1 MSFTVEQKS
10 QLAKLMATENLRV
23 EHQKINTA
31 KFDTKNR
38 VLYLPIWQNM
48 TGTLY
53 DLLCGHEV
61 GHALYTPSE
70 GWHDVATDKSKG
82 RNYKSFLN
90 VVEDA
95 RIEKKVK
102 RKYPGLKTSFQT
114 AYAELMKRDF
124 FGLRNRN
131 INELPFIDRLNLFSK
146 SQWSATWIKFSTE
159 ETFMVDKVQHA
170 ETWEDVLR
178 ITEQIYD
185 YSKDEQ
191 YEMLMKMEDFEFS
204 EGDGDGDYEYEEND
218 GGDLEESDG
227 GEETDNDNAKN
238 TKESDKADKKEDKKT
253 QANSS
258 KQGDESEEEKEDEF
272 DSGDNNIN
280 RFKDSQESGAD
291 QYNPECV
298 TDDSFREKESLLLD
312 EKCKPYVYVN
322 LPKPN
327 LSSIITP
334 AKRVQQQLTEFYK
347 FGIPTSAYN
356 SDMKLPL
363 SDATKWVNE
372 FKQKNERY
380 VGLLAKEFEM
390 RKAAKA
396 FSKSKLSDTGDIDV
410 GKLAGYKFDDNIFR
424 KVMMT
429 PKGKNHGLVL
439 LLDKS
444 GSMSR
449 NMAGSIEQILVLT
462 MFCRKVSIPFVVYGF
477 GDSNEAH
484 IEDLGIKQN
493 EKDGLRYSSEK
504 YTSFEEKNGNVNF
517 GTVRLRE
524 YINSSMSNVEYTQC
538 MRNMIILKKSYEYND
553 NQSRIQ
559 RPRSEHL
566 SNTPLTQAIYVCGFI
581 MKDFRK
587 QFNLDLTSLIII
599 HDGDADNTCSECVLH
614 ERTMLDGQI
623 RKYVSASRLYAGNT
637 NVIVR
642 DNANK
647 FETMLVSNYSVND
660 PMNEAVLKWFKQ
672 TTGSKVFGF
681 FLMGNDRHNKN
692 TLINRYV
699 DSNGKT
705 LADLRKDI
713 IEKSGAWMGTE
724 LEAALHKKFKS
735 EKFIVSY
742 PTGYNSFFFV
752 LGGDSLKTEEDE
764 IEIDGKITSNKLK
777 TAFMKFNKKKALN
790 RVLVSKFI
798 QGIAA

>member
-1 MSFTVEQKS
+1 MAFTVEQKS

-23 EHQKINTA
+23 EHQKISTA

-90 VVEDA
+90 VIEDA

-131 INELPFIDRLNLFSK
+131 VNEMPFIDRLNLFSK
-146 SQWSATWIKFSTE
+146 SQWSATWIKFSNE

-170 ETWEDVLR
+170 ETWDDVLR
-178 ITEQIYD
+178 ITKEIYD

-191 YEMLMKMEDFEFS
+191 YEMSMQLNDFEFS
-204 EGDGDGDYEYEEND
+204 EGDGDGDFEYEEND

-227 GEETDNDNAKN
+227 GEETNNDDAEN
-238 TKESDKADKKEDKKT
+238 TKESDKADKKQEKKT
-253 QANSS
+253 GSNSPE
-258 KQGDESEEEKEDEF
+258 QDENEKSEAEEFNDDGE
-272 DSGDNNIN
+272 IN
-280 RFKDSQESGAD
+280 RFKDSQESNFD
-291 QYNPECV
+291 QYDPECT

-312 EKCKPYVYVN
+312 EKCKAYVYVN

-327 LSSIITP
+327 LANIITP
-334 AKRVQQQLTEFYK
+334 AKRVQQQLTDFYK
-347 FGIPTSAYN
+347 FGIPTSAYT
-356 SDMKLPL
+356 SDRKLPL

-424 KVMMT
+424 KVMLT

-439 LLDKS
+439 LIDKS

-462 MFCRKVSIPFVVYGF
+462 MFCRKVNIPFVVYGF
-477 GDSNEAH
+477 GDSSEAH
-484 IEDLGIKQN
+484 IEDLGIKHN
-493 EKDGLRYSSEK
+493 EQEGLRYSSEK
-504 YTSFEEKNGNVNF
+504 YNSFEEKNGNVSF

-538 MRNMIILKKSYEYND
+538 MRNMIILKKSYEYD
-553 NQSRIQ
+553 NNQIRVQ

-566 SNTPLTQAIYVCGFI
+566 SNTPLTQAIYACGFI

-587 QFNLDLTSLIII
+587 RFNLDLSSLIII
-599 HDGDADNTCSECVLH
+599 HDGDADNTCSECVTH
-614 ERTMLDGQI
+614 ERTMADGQI
-623 RKYVSASRLYAGNT
+623 RKFVHSSRLYAGTT

-642 DNANK
+642 DTANK
-647 FETMLVSNYSVND
+647 FETMLVSNYQVTD
-660 PMNEAVLKWFKQ
+660 AMNEAVLKWFKQ

-692 TLINRYV
+692 TLVNRYI
-699 DSNGKT
+699 DSNGKS
-705 LADLRKDI
+705 LSDLRKDV
-713 IEKSGAWMGTE
+713 IEKSGAWLGND
-724 LEAALHKKFKS
+724 LEVQLHKKFKS

>member
-1 MSFTVEQKS
+1 MAFTVEQKS

-23 EHQKINTA
+23 EHQKISTA

-61 GHALYTPSE
+61 GHALYTPAE

-102 RKYPGLKTSFQT
+102 RKYPGLKPSFQT
-114 AYAELMKRDF
+114 AYSELMKRDF
-124 FGLRNRN
+124 FGLQKRN
-131 INELPFIDRLNLFSK
+131 INEMSFIDRLNLFSK
-146 SQWSATWIKFSTE
+146 SQWSATWINFSSE
-159 ETFMVDKVQHA
+159 ERFMIDRVQNA

-178 ITEQIYD
+178 ITEDIYD
-185 YSKDEQ
+185 YSKQEQ
-191 YEMLMKMEDFEFS
+191 YEMAIEMNDFEFT
-204 EGDGDGDYEYEEND
+204 EGDGDGDFEYEEDD

-227 GEETDNDNAKN
+227 GEETDNKDAENA
-238 TKESDKADKKEDKKT
+238 KESDKADKKQEGKSNSKSSEKDDEKDKDEKD
-253 QANSS
+253 
-258 KQGDESEEEKEDEF
+258 GDT
-272 DSGDNNIN
+272 DSNVN
-280 RFKDSQESGAD
+280 RFKDSQEANSD
-291 QYNPECV
+291 MYEPECI
-298 TDDSFREKESLLLD
+298 TDDSYRQKESLLLD

-322 LPKPN
+322 LPKPILKN
-327 LSSIITP
+327 IITP
-334 AKRVQQQLTEFYK
+334 AKRVQEQLTEFYK
-347 FGIPTSAYN
+347 YGIPTSSYHA
-356 SDMKLPL
+356 DRKLPL
-363 SDATKWVNE
+363 SYATKWLNE

-396 FSKSKLSDTGDIDV
+396 FSKSKLSDTGDIDI

-424 KVMMT
+424 KVMLT

-439 LLDKS
+439 LLDRS

-462 MFCRKVSIPFVVYGF
+462 MFCRKVNIPFVVYGF
-477 GDSNEAH
+477 GDSNDSH
-484 IEDLGIKQN
+484 IEDLGIKNNPEERSKYSTQN
-493 EKDGLRYSSEK
+493 YA
-504 YTSFEEKNGNVNF
+504 SFEEKEGNVYL

-524 YINSSMSNVEYTQC
+524 YINSSMSNSEYTQC
-538 MRNMIILKKSYEYND
+538 MRNMIILKKSYEQDAEKVYV
-553 NQSRIQ
+553 Q
-559 RPRSEHL
+559 RPLSEQL
-566 SNTPLTQAIYVCGFI
+566 SNTPLTQAVYVCGYI

-587 QFNLDLTSLIII
+587 RFNLDLSSLIII
-599 HDGDADNTCSECVLH
+599 HDGDADNTTAQCVVR
-614 ERTMLDGQI
+614 ERTLSNGQNI
-623 RKYVSASRLYAGNT
+623 KTIYGERMYVDST
-637 NVIVR
+637 NVVIR
-642 DNANK
+642 DGVNK
-647 FETMLVSNYSVND
+647 FETTLASNGQIFD
-660 PMNEAVLKWFKQ
+660 TMNIAILKWFKQ

-681 FLMGNDRHNKN
+681 FLMGTDRHNKN
-692 TLINRYV
+692 VLVNRYV
-699 DSNGKT
+699 DANGKT
-705 LADLRKDI
+705 LFDLRKTT
-713 IEKSGAWMGTE
+713 IEKTGVWLGNE
-724 LEAALHKKFKS
+724 LEMQLHKKFRS

-742 PTGYNSFFFV
+742 PYGFDSFFFV
-752 LGGDSLKTEEDE
+752 LGGNDLKTEEDE
-764 IEIDGKITSNKLK
+764 IEIDGKITSSKLK

>member
-1 MSFTVEQKS
+1 MAFTVEQKS

-23 EHQKINTA
+23 EHQKISTA

-61 GHALYTPSE
+61 GHALYTPAE

-114 AYAELMKRDF
+114 AYSELMKRDF
-124 FGLRNRN
+124 FGLQKRN
-131 INELPFIDRLNLFSK
+131 INEMSFIDRLNLFSK
-146 SQWSATWIKFSTE
+146 SQWSATWINFSSE
-159 ETFMVDKVQHA
+159 ERFMIDRVQNA

-178 ITEQIYD
+178 ITEDIYD
-185 YSKDEQ
+185 YSKQEQ
-191 YEMLMKMEDFEFS
+191 YEMAIEMNDFEFVD
-204 EGDGDGDYEYEEND
+204 GDGDGDYEIEEGD

-227 GEETDNDNAKN
+227 GEETDNKDAEN
-238 TKESDKADKKEDKKT
+238 TKESDKADKKQEGKSNSNSSEKDDEEDKNEKD
-253 QANSS
+253 
-258 KQGDESEEEKEDEF
+258 GDT
-272 DSGDNNIN
+272 DNNIN
-280 RFKDSQESGAD
+280 RFKDSQEANSD
-291 QYNPECV
+291 MYEPECI
-298 TDDSFREKESLLLD
+298 TDDSYRQKESLLLD

-322 LPKPN
+322 LPKPILKN
-327 LSSIITP
+327 IITP
-334 AKRVQQQLTEFYK
+334 AKRVQEQLTEFYK
-347 FGIPTSAYN
+347 YGIPTSSYHA
-356 SDMKLPL
+356 DRKLPL
-363 SDATKWVNE
+363 SHATKWLNE

-396 FSKSKLSDTGDIDV
+396 FSKSKLSDTGDIDI

-424 KVMMT
+424 KVMLT

-439 LLDKS
+439 LLDRS

-462 MFCRKVSIPFVVYGF
+462 MFCRKVNIPFVVYGF
-477 GDSNEAH
+477 GDSNDSH
-484 IEDLGIKQN
+484 IEDLGIKNNPEERSKYSTQN
-493 EKDGLRYSSEK
+493 YA
-504 YTSFEEKNGNVNF
+504 SFEEKEGNVYL

-524 YINSSMSNVEYTQC
+524 YINSSMSNAEYTQC
-538 MRNMIILKKSYEYND
+538 MRNMIILKKSYEQDAEKVYV
-553 NQSRIQ
+553 Q
-559 RPRSEHL
+559 RPLSEQL
-566 SNTPLTQAIYVCGFI
+566 SNTPLTQAVYVCGYI

-587 QFNLDLTSLIII
+587 RFNLDLTSLIII
-599 HDGDADNTCSECVLH
+599 HDGDADNTTAQCVVR
-614 ERTMLDGQI
+614 ERTLSNGQNI
-623 RKYVSASRLYAGNT
+623 KTVYGERMYVDNT
-637 NVIVR
+637 NVVIR

-647 FETMLVSNYSVND
+647 FETTLASNGQIFD
-660 PMNEAVLKWFKQ
+660 TMNIAILKWFKQ

-681 FLMGNDRHNKN
+681 FLMGTDRHNKN
-692 TLINRYV
+692 VLVNRYV
-699 DSNGKT
+699 DTNGKT
-705 LADLRKDI
+705 LFDLRKTT
-713 IEKSGAWMGTE
+713 IEKTGVWLGNE
-724 LEAALHKKFKS
+724 LEMQLHKKFRS

-742 PTGYNSFFFV
+742 PYGFDSFFFV
-752 LGGDSLKTEEDE
+752 LGGNDLKTEEDE
-764 IEIDGKITSNKLK
+764 IEIDGKITSSKLK

>member
-1 MSFTVEQKS
+1 MAFTVEQKS

-23 EHQKINTA
+23 EHQKISTA

-131 INELPFIDRLNLFSK
+131 VNEMPFIDRLNLFSK
-146 SQWSATWIKFSTE
+146 SQWSATWIKFSNE

-170 ETWEDVLR
+170 ETWDDVLR
-178 ITEQIYD
+178 ITGEIYD

-191 YEMLMKMEDFEFS
+191 YEMSMQLNDFEFS
-204 EGDGDGDYEYEEND
+204 EGDGDGDFEYEEND

-227 GEETDNDNAKN
+227 GEETNNDDAEN
-238 TKESDKADKKEDKKT
+238 TKESDKADKKQEKKT
-253 QANSS
+253 GSNSPE
-258 KQGDESEEEKEDEF
+258 QDENEKSEAEEVKDDGE
-272 DSGDNNIN
+272 IN
-280 RFKDSQESGAD
+280 RFKDSQESNFD
-291 QYNPECV
+291 QYDPECT

-312 EKCKPYVYVN
+312 EKCKSYVYVN

-327 LSSIITP
+327 LANIITP
-334 AKRVQQQLTEFYK
+334 AKRVQQQLTDFYK
-347 FGIPTSAYN
+347 FGIPISAYT
-356 SDMKLPL
+356 SDRKLPL

-372 FKQKNERY
+372 FKRKNERY

-424 KVMMT
+424 KVMLT

-439 LLDKS
+439 LIDKS

-462 MFCRKVSIPFVVYGF
+462 MFCRKVNIPFVVYGF
-477 GDSNEAH
+477 GDSSEAH
-484 IEDLGIKQN
+484 IEDLGIKHN
-493 EKDGLRYSSEK
+493 EQEGLRYSSEK
-504 YTSFEEKNGNVNF
+504 YNSFEEKNGNVSF

-538 MRNMIILKKSYEYND
+538 MRNLIILKKSYEYD
-553 NQSRIQ
+553 NSQIRVQ

-566 SNTPLTQAIYVCGFI
+566 SNTPLTQAIYACGFI

-587 QFNLDLTSLIII
+587 RFNLDLSSLIII
-599 HDGDADNTCSECVLH
+599 HDGDADNTCSECVTH
-614 ERTMLDGQI
+614 ERTMADGQM
-623 RKYVSASRLYAGNT
+623 RKFVHSSRLYVGTT

-642 DNANK
+642 DTANK
-647 FETMLVSNYSVND
+647 FETMLVNNYQVTD
-660 PMNEAVLKWFKQ
+660 AMNEAVLKWFKQ

-692 TLINRYV
+692 TLVNRYI
-699 DSNGKT
+699 DSNGKS
-705 LADLRKDI
+705 LSDLRKDV
-713 IEKSGAWMGTE
+713 IEKSGVWLGND
-724 LEAALHKKFKS
+724 LEVQLHKKFKS

-742 PTGYNSFFFV
+742 PSGYNSFFFV

>member
-1 MSFTVEQKS
+1 MAFTVEQKS

-23 EHQKINTA
+23 EHQKISTA

-61 GHALYTPSE
+61 GHALYTPAE

-114 AYAELMKRDF
+114 AYSELMKRDF
-124 FGLRNRN
+124 FGLQKRN
-131 INELPFIDRLNLFSK
+131 INEMSFIDRLNLFSK
-146 SQWSATWIKFSTE
+146 SQWSATWINFSSE
-159 ETFMVDKVQHA
+159 ERFMIDRVQNA

-178 ITEQIYD
+178 ITEDIYD
-185 YSKDEQ
+185 YSKQEQ
-191 YEMLMKMEDFEFS
+191 YEMAIEMNDFEFV
-204 EGDGDGDYEYEEND
+204 EGDGDGDYEIEEGD

-227 GEETDNDNAKN
+227 GEETDNKDAEN
-238 TKESDKADKKEDKKT
+238 TKESDKADKKQEGKSNSD
-253 QANSS
+253 SS
-258 KQGDESEEEKEDEF
+258 KKDDEKDKDEKDGDTN
-272 DSGDNNIN
+272 NNIN
-280 RFKDSQESGAD
+280 RFKDSQEANSD
-291 QYNPECV
+291 MYEPECI
-298 TDDSFREKESLLLD
+298 TDDSYRQKESLLLD
-312 EKCKPYVYVN
+312 EKCKPYVYVS
-322 LPKPN
+322 LPKPILKN
-327 LSSIITP
+327 IITP
-334 AKRVQQQLTEFYK
+334 AKRVQEQLTEFYK
-347 FGIPTSAYN
+347 YGIPTSSYHA
-356 SDMKLPL
+356 DRKLPL
-363 SDATKWVNE
+363 SHATKWLNE

-396 FSKSKLSDTGDIDV
+396 FSKSKLSDTGDIDI

-424 KVMMT
+424 KVMLT

-439 LLDKS
+439 LLDRS

-462 MFCRKVSIPFVVYGF
+462 MFCRKVNIPFVVYGF
-477 GDSNEAH
+477 GDSNDSH
-484 IEDLGIKQN
+484 IEDLGIKNNPEERSKYSTQN
-493 EKDGLRYSSEK
+493 YA
-504 YTSFEEKNGNVNF
+504 SFEEKEGNVYL

-524 YINSSMSNVEYTQC
+524 YINSSMSNAEYTQC
-538 MRNMIILKKSYEYND
+538 MRNMIILKKSYEQDAEKVYV
-553 NQSRIQ
+553 Q
-559 RPRSEHL
+559 RPLSEQL
-566 SNTPLTQAIYVCGFI
+566 SNTPLTQAVYVCGYI

-587 QFNLDLTSLIII
+587 RFNLDLTSLIII
-599 HDGDADNTCSECVLH
+599 HDGDADNTTAQCVVR
-614 ERTMLDGQI
+614 ERTLSNGQNI
-623 RKYVSASRLYAGNT
+623 KTVYGERMYVDNT
-637 NVIVR
+637 NVVIR

-647 FETMLVSNYSVND
+647 FETTLASNGQIFD
-660 PMNEAVLKWFKQ
+660 TMNIAILKWFKQ

-681 FLMGNDRHNKN
+681 FLMGTDRHNKN
-692 TLINRYV
+692 VLVNRYV
-699 DSNGKT
+699 DTNGKT
-705 LADLRKDI
+705 LFDLRKTT
-713 IEKSGAWMGTE
+713 IEKTGVWLGNE
-724 LEAALHKKFKS
+724 LEMQLHKKFRS

-742 PTGYNSFFFV
+742 PYGFDSFFFV
-752 LGGDSLKTEEDE
+752 LGGNDLKTEEDE
-764 IEIDGKITSNKLK
+764 IEIDGKITSSKLK

>member
-1 MSFTVEQKS
+1 MAFTVEQKS

-23 EHQKINTA
+23 EHQKISTA

-61 GHALYTPSE
+61 GHALYTPAE

-114 AYAELMKRDF
+114 AYSELMKRDF
-124 FGLRNRN
+124 FGLQKRN
-131 INELPFIDRLNLFSK
+131 INEMSFIDRLNLFSK
-146 SQWSATWIKFSTE
+146 SQWSATWINFSSE
-159 ETFMVDKVQHA
+159 ERFMIDRVQNA

-178 ITEQIYD
+178 ITEDIYD
-185 YSKDEQ
+185 YSKQEQ
-191 YEMLMKMEDFEFS
+191 YEMAIEMNDFEFT
-204 EGDGDGDYEYEEND
+204 EGDGDGDFEYEEDD

-227 GEETDNDNAKN
+227 GEETDNKDAEN
-238 TKESDKADKKEDKKT
+238 TKESDKADKKQDKKSNSNSSEKDDGEDKDEKD
-253 QANSS
+253 
-258 KQGDESEEEKEDEF
+258 GDT
-272 DSGDNNIN
+272 DSNVN
-280 RFKDSQESGAD
+280 RFKDSQAANSDMYE
-291 QYNPECV
+291 PECI
-298 TDDSFREKESLLLD
+298 TDDSYRQKESLLLD

-322 LPKPN
+322 LPKPILKN
-327 LSSIITP
+327 IITP
-334 AKRVQQQLTEFYK
+334 AKRVQEQLTEFYK
-347 FGIPTSAYN
+347 YGIPTSQYH
-356 SDMKLPL
+356 SDRKLPL
-363 SDATKWVNE
+363 SYATKWLNE

-396 FSKSKLSDTGDIDV
+396 FSKSKLSDTGDIDI

-424 KVMMT
+424 KVMLT

-439 LLDKS
+439 LLDRS

-462 MFCRKVSIPFVVYGF
+462 MFCRKVNIPFVVYGF
-477 GDSNEAH
+477 GDSNDSH
-484 IEDLGIKQN
+484 IEDLGIKNDPEERSKYSTQN
-493 EKDGLRYSSEK
+493 YA
-504 YTSFEEKNGNVNF
+504 SFEEKEGNVYL

-524 YINSSMSNVEYTQC
+524 YINSSMSNSEYTQC
-538 MRNMIILKKSYEYND
+538 MRNMIILKKSYEQGAEKVYV
-553 NQSRIQ
+553 Q
-559 RPRSEHL
+559 RPLSEQL
-566 SNTPLTQAIYVCGFI
+566 SNTPLTQAVYVCGYI

-587 QFNLDLTSLIII
+587 RFNLDLSSLIII
-599 HDGDADNTCSECVLH
+599 HDGDADNTTAQCVVR
-614 ERTMLDGQI
+614 ERTLSNGQNI
-623 RKYVSASRLYAGNT
+623 KTIYGERMYVDST
-637 NVIVR
+637 NVVIR
-642 DNANK
+642 DGVNK
-647 FETMLVSNYSVND
+647 FETTLTSNGQIFD
-660 PMNEAVLKWFKQ
+660 TMNIAILKWFKQ

-681 FLMGNDRHNKN
+681 FLMGTDRHNKN
-692 TLINRYV
+692 VLVNRYV
-699 DSNGKT
+699 DANGKT
-705 LADLRKDI
+705 LFDLRKTT
-713 IEKSGAWMGTE
+713 IEKTGVWLGNE
-724 LEAALHKKFKS
+724 LEIQLHKKFRS

-742 PTGYNSFFFV
+742 PYGFDSFFFV
-752 LGGDSLKTEEDE
+752 LGGNDLKTEEDE
-764 IEIDGKITSNKLK
+764 IEIDGKITSSKLK

>member
-1 MSFTVEQKS
+1 MAFTVEQKS

-23 EHQKINTA
+23 EHQKISTA

-114 AYAELMKRDF
+114 AYAELMNRDF

-131 INELPFIDRLNLFSK
+131 VNEMPFIDRLNLFSK
-146 SQWSATWIKFSTE
+146 SQWSATWIKFSNE

-178 ITEQIYD
+178 ITEEIYD

-191 YEMLMKMEDFEFS
+191 YEMSMQLNDFELS
-204 EGDGDGDYEYEEND
+204 DDSDGDGDYDIEEGD

-227 GEETDNDNAKN
+227 GEETQNDDAEN
-238 TKESDKADKKEDKKT
+238 TKESDKANKKQDKKT
-253 QANSS
+253 QSNSS
-258 KQGDESEEEKEDEF
+258 KQDEEEKENDL
-272 DSGDNNIN
+272 DSNDDSVN
-280 RFKDSQESGAD
+280 RFKDSQESGVD
-291 QYNPECV
+291 QYDPECV

-322 LPKPN
+322 FPKPILKN
-327 LSSIITP
+327 IITP
-334 AKRVQQQLTEFYK
+334 AKRVQEQLTNFYK
-347 FGIPTSAYN
+347 FGIPISQYDSN
-356 SDMKLPL
+356 RKMPL
-363 SDATKWVNE
+363 SESTKWVNE

-396 FSKSKLSDTGDIDV
+396 FSKSKLSDTGDIDI
-410 GKLAGYKFDDNIFR
+410 GKLSGYKFDDNIFR
-424 KVMMT
+424 KVMLT

-462 MFCRKVSIPFVVYGF
+462 MFCRKVNIPFVVYGF
-477 GDSNEAH
+477 GDSSDAH
-484 IEDLGIKQN
+484 IEDLGIKHN
-493 EKDGLRYSSEK
+493 EEERLKYTSEK
-504 YTSFEEKNGNVNF
+504 HVSFEEKTGSVYF

-524 YINSSMSNVEYTQC
+524 YINSSMSNVEYSQC
-538 MRNMIILKKSYEYND
+538 MRNMIILKKSYERED
-553 NQSRIQ
+553 NRYFIQ
-559 RPRSEHL
+559 RPQSEHL
-566 SNTPLTQAIYVCGFI
+566 SNTPLTQAIYACGYI
-581 MKDFRK
+581 MNDFRK
-587 QFNLDLTSLIII
+587 KYNLDLSSLVII
-599 HDGDADNTCSECVLH
+599 HDGDADNTSSQCVVR
-614 ERTMLDGQI
+614 ERTISTGEV
-623 RKYVSASRLYAGNT
+623 RKYTGSERLYVGGT

-642 DNANK
+642 DNLHK
-647 FETMLVSNYSVND
+647 FETILSSNYNVYD
-660 PMNEAVLKWFKQ
+660 AMNEAVLKWFKQ

-681 FLMGNDRHNKN
+681 YLMTNDRYNKN
-692 TLINRYV
+692 VMANRYV
-699 DSNGKT
+699 DPNGKS
-705 LADLRKDI
+705 LSDLRKDLSQKTGVWI
-713 IEKSGAWMGTE
+713 GND
-724 LEAALHKKFKS
+724 LEQQLFKKLKS
-735 EKFIVSY
+735 EKFVVSY
-742 PTGYNSFFFV
+742 PAGYNSFFFV
-752 LGGDSLKTEEDE
+752 LGGNDLKTEEDE
-764 IEIDGKITSNKLK
+764 IEIDGKITSSKLK
-777 TAFMKFNKKKALN
+777 TAFMKFNKKKSLN